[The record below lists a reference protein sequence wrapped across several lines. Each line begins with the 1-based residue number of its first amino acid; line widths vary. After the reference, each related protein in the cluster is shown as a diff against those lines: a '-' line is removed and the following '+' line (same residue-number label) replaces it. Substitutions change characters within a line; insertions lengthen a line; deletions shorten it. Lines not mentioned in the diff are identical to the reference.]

1 MLLPNKQMLTPV
13 LAYELPFGLDDDSV
27 RQYEVRGVAVLTL
40 WLGVPDDAA
49 RIFVRSVYT
58 LLREPRCSPGFE
70 IAAVALN
77 MRSPLKSQG
86 CPLRW

>member
-1 MLLPNKQMLTPV
+1 MLTPV

-27 RQYEVRGVAVLTL
+27 RQYKVRGVAMLTL

-58 LLREPRCSPGFE
+58 LLR
-70 IAAVALN
+70 
-77 MRSPLKSQG
+77 
-86 CPLRW
+86 